1 MKETKLTEEER
12 LAVIAQA
19 VKNVKTNQPWTQS
32 IEDFVAEIR
41 AEQLVVE
48 HGLSDAKEED
58 VQDEVQFLYSD
69 TAEAIDEEDLGFG
82 LSDEM
87 KEVYN

>member
-1 MKETKLTEEER
+1 MNTGKLTETER
-12 LAVIAQA
+12 LAVIAKA
-19 VKNVKTNQPWTQS
+19 VENSKSLQPTQS
-32 IEDFVAEIR
+32 VEDFITEIKT
-41 AEQLVVE
+41 EEFLVE
-48 HGLSDAKEED
+48 HGLSDTKEED
-58 VQDEVQFLYSD
+58 VQDEAQFLHSD